1 MLSKR
6 ELLVLLTAAT
16 PIFEVRG
23 SIPLGLYLGLSP
35 LKTFILSL
43 VGSIL
48 PILPVLFGLNYLTV
62 HLRKIPAMDRFF
74 NWLFARTRAKGELV
88 QRLETLGLFL
98 FVAVPLPGTGAWT
111 GCAAAYI
118 FGLSYF
124 NGFIACA
131 LGTTAAAVLVMA
143 ASLGVIRLF

>member
-1 MLSKR
+1 MTNR
-6 ELLVLLTAAT
+6 EWLVLLAAAT
-16 PIFEVRG
+16 PVLEVRG
-23 SIPLGLYLGLSP
+23 SIPLGLYFGIPAAKVFWLSV
-35 LKTFILSL
+35 I
-43 VGSIL
+43 GSIL

-143 ASLGVIRLF
+143 ASQGVIRLF

>member
-1 MLSKR
+1 MTKR
-6 ELLVLLTAAT
+6 ELLVFLTAAT
-16 PIFEVRG
+16 PILEVRG

-35 LKTFILSL
+35 LKTFVLS
-43 VGSIL
+43 VIGSVL

-131 LGTTAAAVLVMA
+131 LGTAAAAVLVMA
-143 ASLGVIRLF
+143 TSLGVIRLF

>member
-1 MLSKR
+1 MTIK
-6 ELLVLLTAAT
+6 EWLVLLAAAT
-16 PIFEVRG
+16 PVLEVRG
-23 SIPLGLYLGLSP
+23 SIPLGLYFGIPAAKVFWLSV
-35 LKTFILSL
+35 I
-43 VGSIL
+43 GSIL
-48 PILPVLFGLNYLTV
+48 PILPILFGLNYLTV
-62 HLRKIPAMDRFF
+62 HLRKIPVMDRFF

-131 LGTTAAAVLVMA
+131 LGTAAAAVLVMA
-143 ASLGVIRLF
+143 TSLGVIRLF

>member
-1 MLSKR
+1 LTNK
-6 ELLVLLTAAT
+6 EWLVLLAAAT
-16 PIFEVRG
+16 PVLEVRG
-23 SIPLGLYLGLSP
+23 SIPLGLYFGIPAAKVFWLSV
-35 LKTFILSL
+35 I
-43 VGSIL
+43 GSVL
-48 PILPVLFGLNYLTV
+48 PILPILFGLNYLTV

-74 NWLFARTRAKGELV
+74 EWLFTRTRAKGELV

>member
-1 MLSKR
+1 VTNR
-6 ELLVLLTAAT
+6 EWLVLLAAAT
-16 PIFEVRG
+16 PVLEVRG
-23 SIPLGLYLGLSP
+23 SIPLGLYFGIPAAKVFWLSV
-35 LKTFILSL
+35 I
-43 VGSIL
+43 GSIL

-143 ASLGVIRLF
+143 ASQGVIRLF

>member
-1 MLSKR
+1 MPSKR
-6 ELLVLLTAAT
+6 EFLVLLTAAT
-16 PIFEVRG
+16 PILEVRA
-23 SIPLGLYLGLSP
+23 SIPLGLYFGIEATKVFWISV
-35 LKTFILSL
+35 I
-43 VGSIL
+43 GSIL

-74 NWLFARTRAKGELV
+74 EWLFARTRAKGELV

-111 GCAAAYI
+111 GCAAAYL

-131 LGTTAAAVLVMA
+131 LGTTAAAVMVMA
-143 ASLGVIRLF
+143 ASLGVLRLF

>member
-1 MLSKR
+1 MTIK
-6 ELLVLLTAAT
+6 EWLVLLAAAT
-16 PIFEVRG
+16 PVLEVRG
-23 SIPLGLYLGLSP
+23 SIPLGLYFGIPAAKVFWLSV
-35 LKTFILSL
+35 I
-43 VGSIL
+43 GSIL
-48 PILPVLFGLNYLTV
+48 PILPILFGLNYLTV
-62 HLRKIPAMDRFF
+62 HLRKIPVMDRFF